1 MSLQAGRKAC
11 GLIVSSICL
20 LSIWSSRPAAAAD
33 PSQREY
39 LDRLVRTAEAEHA
52 YDERPWKI
60 LLHYVSSHSLI
71 SDPHFFLSHA
81 GRKDPAAELIA
92 TLQGMFDPNVSDNEQ
107 IQCRFPARSAW
118 LKERLQIDPERLP
131 AVKCSEFESI
141 RKNISPKQAVLAF
154 PAAFMNK
161 PASMFGHTFIR
172 IDNEYRSKLL
182 GHAVNYAAFTGDS
195 GGFLYAVKGL
205 FGYFKGYYSVL
216 PYYEKVKEY
225 NDMEQR
231 DIWEYELNFSEA
243 ELERMVMHIW
253 ELKDIYSQYYFLDE
267 NCSSNILFLFEA
279 ARPSLHLTDRLGWWV
294 IPIDTVRLAREQG
307 LVSDIIYRP
316 SRATVIHHIASKL
329 SRDLRRKARHM
340 ADGQISPEDALVD
353 GISLE
358 EQAEMLDLAA
368 EAAQYFYA
376 KKEMSKDDFQERF
389 LHILTVRSK
398 MGQES
403 DETNDIPP
411 PVAPDEGHGSYRLG
425 ISGGVKKGSAFQEI
439 AFRPAYHTLT
449 DPDAGYQKGS
459 QIVFGDIAARY
470 YPEKQRFR
478 IESLDILNI
487 ISAAPRDIFFSPV
500 SWRVSTGVKREYLRD
515 GNDPAEFYASGGF
528 GLAADS
534 EAAGLAY
541 VFGESEID
549 AGPGLRDHY
558 ALGAGGSLGLIR
570 TVAGFWK
577 VHLSG
582 RAMAF
587 VVGDRHE
594 TYKASIE
601 QNFRISSHMS
611 IIANVSRS
619 RESGIYATEIR
630 GGLNLFF

>member
-1 MSLQAGRKAC
+1 MSLKAGRKAY
-11 GLIVSSICL
+11 GLIAGTICL
-20 LSIWSSRPAAAAD
+20 LLTWSSWLSAAPA
-33 PSQREY
+33 PSQSEY
-39 LDRLVRTAEAEHA
+39 LERLVGTAEAEHA

-71 SDPHFFLSHA
+71 SDPHFFLSPA
-81 GRKDPAAELIA
+81 GRNDPAAELLA
-92 TLQGMFDPNVSDNEQ
+92 TLRGMFDSNVSDNEQ

-118 LKERLQIDPERLP
+118 LKERLRIDPERLP

-141 RKNISPKQAVLAF
+141 RKNIRPKQAVLAF

-231 DIWEYELNFSEA
+231 DIWEYELNFSEV

-307 LVSDIIYRP
+307 LVSGTIYRP
-316 SRATVIHHIASKL
+316 SRATVINHIASRL
-329 SRDLRRKARHM
+329 SPDLRRKATYM
-340 ADGQISPEDALVD
+340 ADGRIGPEDALVD
-353 GISLE
+353 GISIN
-358 EQAEMLDLAA
+358 EQTAVLDLAA
-368 EAAQYFYA
+368 ELTQYYYA

-398 MGQES
+398 LGQES
-403 DETNDIPP
+403 DEANYIPP
-411 PVAPDEGHGSYRLG
+411 PALPDEGHGSYRLG
-425 ISGGVKKGSAFQEI
+425 ISGGVKKGLVFQEI

-459 QIVFGDIAARY
+459 QIVFGDIAVRY

-478 IESLDILNI
+478 IESLDIINI
-487 ISAAPRDIFFSPV
+487 ISAAPRNVFFSPV

-515 GNDPAEFYASGGF
+515 GNDTAEYYGSGGF
-528 GLAADS
+528 GLTFDN
-534 EAAGLAY
+534 ETAGLVY

-549 AGPGLRDHY
+549 IGPGLRDHY
-558 ALGAGGSLGLIR
+558 ALGAGGSFGLIR
-570 TVAGFWK
+570 TIADFWK

-587 VVGDRHE
+587 VLGDRHE
-594 TYKASIE
+594 TYKAGIE
-601 QNFRISSHMS
+601 QNLRLSSNMS
-611 IIANVSRS
+611 IIANVFRS
-619 RESGIYATEIR
+619 RESGIYATEIK